1 MLSVGM
7 RTVVALLLAV
17 LVCVSFLA
25 FLTASKVRSTLLEPS
40 FYTDVLE
47 TNDSYDAIH
56 AGLLEE
62 IQRREEVQ
70 QLQQDLG
77 MDSDEFHSIAS
88 EMVPPS
94 FVKAQIDGIITGVLG
109 YLRGEAE
116 DPQIVIDLSQPI
128 ERMRPVSLDYVD
140 RRVESAELVYPTTA
154 AEYAEEAR
162 DLIEYLERGV
172 IPPRV
177 PSLANVPTQT
187 LEDALDQVL
196 PVLSYLDPR
205 TAASL
210 ESQWEAVRAE
220 ALSQPESPEAMKLAA
235 RAVVSPYIDEA
246 IASVRAH
253 LDDHDRLD
261 LVEAAAEASEM
272 QREEFVE
279 EVDAIRDPINALQG
293 VGPTAALVVM
303 ALATVL
309 LALVNLPHRVSMI
322 MWPSI
327 TLIVAGFIAII
338 VAALLSA
345 FLSNVS
351 YEICG
356 DAADFACEPALDILQ
371 ELTRSM
377 GDFPIFPSVAL
388 IFLGGIGVTVAAII
402 MSRGASASA
411 SSRGGQ
417 TGGMG
422 SSNMNDHPSNKD
434 W

>member
-1 MLSVGM
+1 M
-7 RTVVALLLAV
+7 RTIVALLLAV

-25 FLTASKVRSTLLEPS
+25 FLTVSKVRSTVLEPT
-40 FYTDVLE
+40 FYTSVLE
-47 TNDSYDAIH
+47 SNDSYDAIH

-62 IQRREEVQ
+62 LQRWEEVQ
-70 QLQQDLG
+70 QLQEDLG
-77 MDSDEFHSIAS
+77 MASDEFESVAS
-88 EMVPPS
+88 EVVPPS

-109 YLRGEAE
+109 YLRGETE
-116 DPQIVIDLSQPI
+116 DPQIFIDLSQPI

-154 AEYAEEAR
+154 EEYAEEAR

-177 PSLANVPTQT
+177 PSLANVPEQT

-272 QREEFVE
+272 PREEFVAE
-279 EVDAIRDPINALQG
+279 ADAFRDPINTLQG
-293 VGPTAALVVM
+293 VGPTAALVIM

-345 FLSNVS
+345 LLSNVS

-356 DAADFACEPALDILQ
+356 DAADFACEPASDILR

-377 GDFPIFPSVAL
+377 GDFPKFPSVAL

-411 SSRGGQ
+411 SPRGGQ

-422 SSNMNDHPSNKD
+422 SRNMNDHPSNKD

>member
-1 MLSVGM
+1 M
-7 RTVVALLLAV
+7 RTIVALLLAV

-25 FLTASKVRSTLLEPS
+25 FLTVSKVRSTVLEPT
-40 FYTDVLE
+40 FYTSVLE
-47 TNDSYDAIH
+47 ANDSYNAIYEE
-56 AGLLEE
+56 LLAELE
-62 IQRREEVQ
+62 HREEVE
-70 QLQQDLG
+70 QLREELG
-77 MDSDEFHSIAS
+77 MDSEEFERLAR
-88 EMVPPS
+88 EVVTPS

-109 YLRGEAE
+109 YLRGEVE
-116 DPQIVIDLSQPI
+116 DPQIFIDLSQPI

-162 DLIEYLERGV
+162 TLIEYLERGA

-177 PSLANVPTQT
+177 PSLANVPEQT
-187 LEDALDQVL
+187 LENALDQVL

-210 ESQWEAVRAE
+210 ETQWEAVRAE

-272 QREEFVE
+272 PREEFVE
-279 EVDAIRDPINALQG
+279 EVDAIRDPINTLQG
-293 VGPTAALVVM
+293 VGPTAALLVL

-327 TLIVAGFIAII
+327 ALIVAGFIAII

-345 FLSNVS
+345 FLPNVS

-356 DAADFACEPALDILQ
+356 DAADFACEPALDILR

-388 IFLGGIGVTVAAII
+388 IFLGGMGVTVAAII

-411 SSRGGQ
+411 SPMGGQ

-422 SSNMNDHPSNKD
+422 SRNSNDDSNRS

>member
-1 MLSVGM
+1 M
-7 RTVVALLLAV
+7 RTIVALLLAV

-25 FLTASKVRSTLLEPS
+25 FLTVSKVRSTVLEPT
-40 FYTDVLE
+40 FYTSVLE
-47 TNDSYDAIH
+47 ANDSYNAIYEE
-56 AGLLEE
+56 LLAELE
-62 IQRREEVQ
+62 HREEVE
-70 QLQQDLG
+70 QLREELG
-77 MDSDEFHSIAS
+77 MDSEEFERLAR
-88 EMVPPS
+88 EVVTPS

-109 YLRGEAE
+109 YLRGEVE
-116 DPQIVIDLSQPI
+116 DPQIFIDLSQPI

-162 DLIEYLERGV
+162 TLIEYLERGV

-177 PSLANVPTQT
+177 PSLANVPEQT

-272 QREEFVE
+272 PREEFVAE
-279 EVDAIRDPINALQG
+279 ADAFRDPINTLQG
-293 VGPTAALVVM
+293 VGPTAALVIM

-327 TLIVAGFIAII
+327 TLIVAGFTAII
-338 VAALLSA
+338 VAAMLSA

-371 ELTRSM
+371 RIDPVH
-377 GDFPIFPSVAL
+377 G
-388 IFLGGIGVTVAAII
+388 
-402 MSRGASASA
+402 
-411 SSRGGQ
+411 
-417 TGGMG
+417 
-422 SSNMNDHPSNKD
+422 
-434 W
+434 